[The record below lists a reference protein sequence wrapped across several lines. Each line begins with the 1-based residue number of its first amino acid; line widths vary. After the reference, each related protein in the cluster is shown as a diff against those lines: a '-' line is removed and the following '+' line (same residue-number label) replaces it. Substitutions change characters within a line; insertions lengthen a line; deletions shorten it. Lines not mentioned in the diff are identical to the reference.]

1 MIPGKRTNAWSERKS
16 NPPPPNPIATTSYI
30 TVKIYFSRAT
40 HRSEILY
47 KISAREI
54 SGNIRISRTEYG
66 TSIRNIFG
74 FYDARTMRSILNNA
88 IIARAKSIRDSR
100 PLHSLFH
107 RVHREIILLILF
119 LCVFFFCFPEGL
131 IEILIL
137 SDFRIRY
144 TNEFCNQWENL
155 ILTFLL
161 ISVFLRI
168 VKIIYIFCSF
178 TIMEEVKFHIHQ
190 PILSLYHTGK
200 EFMNIL
206 RIWIFQIFFF
216 E

>member
-54 SGNIRISRTEYG
+54 SGNIRISRTNPSEYG

-88 IIARAKSIRDSR
+88 IIARAKSICDSR

-119 LCVFFFCFPEGL
+119 LCVFFFLLSRRINRNFDFIRFSNTL
-131 IEILIL
+131 YQWILL
-137 SDFRIRY
+137 SVGKFNFNFSSNLCLSAYR
-144 TNEFCNQWENL
+144 ENY
-155 ILTFLL
+155 IYFLL
-161 ISVFLRI
+161 IFV
-168 VKIIYIFCSF
+168 
-178 TIMEEVKFHIHQ
+178 Q
-190 PILSLYHTGK
+190 
-200 EFMNIL
+200 
-206 RIWIFQIFFF
+206 
-216 E
+216 